1 MTANVTIINIK
12 NGTYYLFNDMI
23 SIKDFDSHL
32 LKETKGRTKI
42 PVFITL
48 DT

>member
-1 MTANVTIINIK
+1 MTANVTIIK

-23 SIKDFDSHL
+23 SNKDFGSHL